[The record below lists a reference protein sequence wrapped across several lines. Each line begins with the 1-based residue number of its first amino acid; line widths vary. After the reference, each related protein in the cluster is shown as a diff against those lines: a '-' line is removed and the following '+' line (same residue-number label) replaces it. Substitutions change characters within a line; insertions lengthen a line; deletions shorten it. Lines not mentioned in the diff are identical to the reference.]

1 MLCSMLSALCGQLLS
16 ILSGPI
22 IRNIFPMGWETVL
35 LRPLVNIGLVWDV
48 DDDRFLPADAF
59 PSMIDPFGHL
69 NQQRVMD
76 SDEKFIDF
84 VFGWRT
90 FPRVI
95 KNQFD
100 HPLDGT
106 DGIGLTLMIVPCL
119 HHLGIGGGDIHLTEL

>member
-1 MLCSMLSALCGQLLS
+1 MLCSMPFALCGQLLS
-16 ILSGPI
+16 ILSRPI

-35 LRPLVNIGLVWDV
+35 IRLLINIDFVWDV
-48 DDDRFLPADAF
+48 DDDRFLLADAF

-106 DGIGLTLMIVPCL
+106 GGIGLTLMIVPCL
-119 HHLGIGGGDIHLTEL
+119 YYLVI